1 MPKELE
7 LVNLGSVVLAN
18 KANTRALHLLAPRAY
33 TYVWN
38 HVDAVVS
45 GIAEHWTLDRSGS
58 TCVRGLIS
66 YIFKDVRI

>member
-45 GIAEHWTLDRSGS
+45 GIAEHWTLDR
-58 TCVRGLIS
+58 
-66 YIFKDVRI
+66 